1 VLGVVRIAEINV
13 LRRIIVDVTSNGVVV
28 FGTVTIAT
36 DLPDHTVCR
45 KFRLDIAVNGHRV

>member
-13 LRRIIVDVTSNGVVV
+13 LRRIVDVTSNGVVV

-45 KFRLDIAVNGHRV
+45 KFRLDIAVNGHQV